1 MKSSTG
7 RLAALALAVLFIFSA
22 QGSFAASDSIV
33 RVTASWPCKID
44 PAVGYDNAACVA
56 HANLYDTLI
65 LVDIDGSVKPHVA
78 KSWTYSATTKTY
90 TFTLE
95 KGIKF
100 HSGNALT
107 SADVVY
113 SLNRMLA
120 IGQGW
125 SFVFKSFIK
134 DVQAPAPD
142 TVKIV
147 LTSDYGP
154 FLQTLIHMC
163 IVDQKTVVANTKT
176 EGPYGS
182 NGDYGKDWL
191 TTHDAGSGPYMVE
204 EMKTAEYLLG
214 KRFPQYWKGVIS
226 ESPEAFKMIGTTEAI
241 TVRALMSRK
250 DLEIGDEWQT
260 AESYAQLK
268 NIPGVKVADFVVG
281 GLLILHINT
290 SVAPLDDVHVRKAL
304 QYCFDYNSAQQLFP
318 GSQSTSGPVGSALP
332 GYNEKLA
339 KFTQNIA
346 KAKEELALSKYKDTI
361 KKYEIELGWVS
372 EVPDEEKI
380 AMLLQSNA
388 QEIGIKIKVTKAP
401 WLTWLDRTTK
411 AASTPGFLIRIQSS
425 VSFPEA
431 GAPLDYYRSTARGGP
446 TNCHWFTDEVQ
457 SEMDKLVGD
466 ALATMDQAQRYAKY
480 KIVAGKI
487 VDYATDIWAVEMP
500 QRQAYQSSYL
510 RWPAGDAA
518 VAGTKTNV
526 LNGFRTYFRDMRL
539 LPKN

>member
-1 MKSSTG
+1 MKSKKG
-7 RLAALALAVLFIFSA
+7 GLAVFVLAALFIVFT
-22 QGSFAASDSIV
+22 QTSFVAADTTI
-33 RVTASWPCKID
+33 RMTASWPCKID
-44 PAVGYDNAACVA
+44 PAVGYDNTASVA
-56 HANLYDTLI
+56 HANLYDTLVLI
-65 LVDIDGSVKPHVA
+65 DADGSVKPHVA
-78 KSWTYSATTKTY
+78 KSWAYNAAAKTY

-95 KGIKF
+95 KNIKF
-100 HSGNALT
+100 HSGNTL
-107 SADVVY
+107 SSSDVAY

-134 DVQAPAPD
+134 SVDAPSPD
-142 TVKIV
+142 TVRIT

-163 IVDQKTVVANTKT
+163 ILDQKTVVANTKA

-214 KRFPQYWKGVIS
+214 KRFPQYWKGIPAD
-226 ESPEAFKMIGTTEAI
+226 SPEAFKMIGTTEAI

-281 GLLILHINT
+281 GLLILHMNT
-290 SVAPLDDVHVRKAL
+290 SLAPLDDVHVRRAL
-304 QYCFDYNSAQQLFP
+304 QYCFDYESAQRLFP
-318 GSQSTSGPVGSALP
+318 GSKPTSGPVGSALP
-332 GYNEKLA
+332 GYNEKLP
-339 KFTQNIA
+339 KFAQNLD
-346 KAKEELALSKYKDTI
+346 KAKQELALSKYKDTI
-361 KKYEIELGWVS
+361 GNYEIELGWVS

-380 AMLLQSNA
+380 ALLLQSNA
-388 QEIGIKIKVTKAP
+388 QQVGIKIKVTKAP

-431 GAPLDYYRSTARGGP
+431 GAPLDYFRSTARGSP
-446 TNCHWFTDEVQ
+446 TNCHWFSDAIQT
-457 SEMDKLVGD
+457 EMDKLVGD
-466 ALATMDQAQRYAKY
+466 ALSTMDQVARYEKY
-480 KIVAGKI
+480 KGVAAKI
-487 VDYATDIWAVEMP
+487 VDHATDIWAVELP

-510 RWPAGDAA
+510 KWPAGDTA
-518 VAGTKTNV
+518 VAGGKVNV
-526 LNGFRTYFRDMRL
+526 LIGFRTYFRDMRL
-539 LPKN
+539 LPNK